1 MNVHRL
7 FLISKNYAG
16 LKLMVEIIKNYVQ
29 QKFFHRPYL
38 FIDIAITFNHLS
50 GNKKKLQRTKKK
62 SAISICFALK
72 LIINFLWK
80 LYLKST
86 FTNLFIHHTFD
97 SIMTFI
103 LHCLWIYPCL
113 IIEQKKSS
121 WFLFFDKKERNWLFC
136 SLVTITTFHFFF
148 VLSFV
153 TNTYIC

>member
-1 MNVHRL
+1 MMHSRN
-7 FLISKNYAG
+7 
-16 LKLMVEIIKNYVQ
+16 
-29 QKFFHRPYL
+29 FFHRPYL

-50 GNKKKLQRTKKK
+50 GNKKELQRTKKK

-103 LHCLWIYPCL
+103 LHYPWTYPCL
-113 IIEQKKSS
+113 IIEQKNLQGFF
-121 WFLFFDKKERNWLFC
+121 FLTKKRENWLFC
-136 SLVTITTFHFFF
+136 LLVTITAFHFFF
-148 VLSFV
+148 ILSFV
-153 TNTYIC
+153 TNTCFC